1 VTRPVAFLFLG
12 ETLLIPHLY
21 PIVEALA
28 QAAPD
33 LPIDLWVS
41 TSVHEALIGRW
52 LAEAGI
58 ASARIRRAPG
68 FRTLSG
74 YEDGRNPPLPAKLP
88 MLLRLAPR
96 LNRAALVVCAEQ
108 TSLWLPR
115 ALPMRPRFV
124 NVLHGA
130 GSMMNR
136 NDPRRRAAWKTI
148 VPGEAER
155 DALAAHGVDRESVVA
170 VGYIKAGFRHRTA
183 ARGLFRDE
191 RPILLYAPH
200 WQQHRS
206 SWWAWGPQA
215 IEAVLASGR
224 YNLIFAPH
232 QRLAEKA
239 PEVREMAARLAGRA
253 DVHCDLDSFAM
264 VDGSY
269 TAAADL
275 YLGDT
280 SSQVVEFLMRP
291 RPCVFLDPLGVAW
304 EGDPSYAM
312 WQAGEVVTDIAAL
325 DAALARAPE
334 RHCGFLDAQKRFA
347 SAQLGDTSGAAPA
360 RAARVILEA
369 VGDSCR
375 APAKA
380 GAQSRGRR
388 RL

>member
-1 VTRPVAFLFLG
+1 MTRPVAFLFLG

-21 PIVEALA
+21 PVVEALA
-28 QAAPD
+28 AAAPD

-41 TSVHEALIGRW
+41 TSVHEALIGGW
-52 LAEAGI
+52 LAEGGI
-58 ASARIRRAPG
+58 ASVRIRRAPG
-68 FRTLSG
+68 FRALPDYG
-74 YEDGRNPPLPAKLP
+74 NGRNPPLPAKLP
-88 MLLRLAPR
+88 MLFRMAPR
-96 LNRAALVVCAEQ
+96 LNRAALVVGAEQ
-108 TSLWLPR
+108 TNLWLPR
-115 ALPMRPRFV
+115 LLPMRPRFV

-155 DALAAHGVDRESVVA
+155 DALATHGVDRESVAA
-170 VGYIKAGFRHRTA
+170 VGYIKAGFRHRTP
-183 ARGLFRDE
+183 ARGLFGDE
-191 RPILLYAPH
+191 RPIVLYAPH
-200 WQQHRS
+200 WQRHRS
-206 SWWAWGPQA
+206 SWWAWGEQA
-215 IEAVLASGR
+215 IEAVIASGR

-232 QRLAEKA
+232 QRLVEKA
-239 PEVREMAARLAGRA
+239 PEVREVAGRLAGRA

-304 EGDPSYAM
+304 GGDPSYAM
-312 WQAGEVVTDIAAL
+312 WEAGEVVTDIVTL

-334 RHCGFLDAQKRFA
+334 RHGAFIDAQERFA
-347 SAQLGDTSGAAPA
+347 RAQLGDTSGEAPK

-369 VGDSCR
+369 VG
-375 APAKA
+375 K
-380 GAQSRGRR
+380 
-388 RL
+388 

>member
-1 VTRPVAFLFLG
+1 MTRPVAFLFLG

-28 QAAPD
+28 EAAPE

-41 TSVHEALIGRW
+41 TSVHEALIGGW
-52 LAEAGI
+52 LADAGI

-68 FRTLSG
+68 YRRLAG
-74 YEDGRNPPLPAKLP
+74 YENGRNPPLPAKLP
-88 MLLRLAPR
+88 MLFRLAPR
-96 LNRAALVVCAEQ
+96 LNRAAMVVSAEQ

-115 ALPMRPRFV
+115 VLPMRPRFI

-130 GSMMNR
+130 GSMMTR
-136 NDPRRRAAWKTI
+136 GDKRRKAAWKTL
-148 VPGEAER
+148 VPGEGECE
-155 DALAAHGVDRESVVA
+155 ALAAHGVDPGSVVA
-170 VGYIKAGFRHRTA
+170 IGYVKAAFRHRTA
-183 ARGLFRDE
+183 TRPPFAEE
-191 RPILLYAPH
+191 RPIVLYAPH

-206 SWWAWGPQA
+206 SWWEWGERA
-215 IEAVLASGR
+215 IETVLASDR

-239 PEVREMAARLAGRA
+239 PEVREMAARIADRA

-291 RPCVFLDPLGVAW
+291 RPCVFLDPLAVKWA
-304 EGDPSYAM
+304 GDPSYAM
-312 WQAGEVVTDIAAL
+312 WAAGEVVTDVDAL
-325 DAALARAPE
+325 DAALERAPAW
-334 RHCGFLDAQKRFA
+334 HSGFVAAQRAFA
-347 SAQLGDTSGAAPA
+347 EAQLGDISGAAAA
-360 RAARVILEA
+360 RAARLILDA
-369 VGDSCR
+369 L
-375 APAKA
+375 A
-380 GAQSRGRR
+380 
-388 RL
+388 

>member
-21 PIVEALA
+21 PVVEALA
-28 QAAPD
+28 EAAPD
-33 LPIDLWVS
+33 LPIDVWVS

-52 LAEAGI
+52 LAKAGI
-58 ASARIRRAPG
+58 TSARIRRAPG
-68 FRTLSG
+68 FRMLAG
-74 YEDGRNPPLPAKLP
+74 EDDGRNPPLPAKLP

-96 LNRAALVVCAEQ
+96 LNRAALAVCAEQ

-115 ALPMRPRFV
+115 TLPMRPRFV

-136 NDPRRRAAWKTI
+136 DDPRRRAAWKTI

-155 DALAAHGVDRESVVA
+155 NMLAMHGVDRDSVVA

-183 ARGLFRDE
+183 ARALFANE
-191 RPILLYAPH
+191 RPIVLYAPH
-200 WQQHRS
+200 WQRNRS

-215 IEAVLASGR
+215 IETVLASGR

-239 PEVREMAARLAGRA
+239 PEVREVVATLAGRA

-291 RPCVFLDPLGVAW
+291 RPCVFLDSAGVAW
-304 EGDPSYAM
+304 AGDPSYAM
-312 WQAGEVVTDIAAL
+312 WEAGEVVTDIARL
-325 DAALARAPE
+325 DAALAHAPE
-334 RHCGFLDAQKRFA
+334 LHPRFIEAQERFA
-347 SAQLGDTSGAAPA
+347 TTQLGDTSGAAPA
-360 RAARVILEA
+360 RAARVILDA
-369 VGDSCR
+369 V
-375 APAKA
+375 
-380 GAQSRGRR
+380 RR
-388 RL
+388 YG